1 MGQAGG
7 RFLGGAER
15 QRRQRHAED
24 GRQDPV
30 FVTTETHA
38 YLPKLT
44 TACGPARTL
53 PGRKRLGFPQW
64 SYPPA
69 RRTVS
74 SHADIFLRPSIPIA
88 EHARLD
94 LEAVL
99 LDHFQN
105 HAFALHIVLLAL
117 GALLALRDG
126 VVELLL
132 VNLAVVAGEGV
143 DEVLD
148 LAEDA
153 GFEDVAVA
161 LANLGQ
167 RGAGGVHGDAL
178 LQRD

>member
-1 MGQAGG
+1 
-7 RFLGGAER
+7 
-15 QRRQRHAED
+15 
-24 GRQDPV
+24 
-30 FVTTETHA
+30 TTEAHA

-44 TACGPARTL
+44 TAYGLART
-53 PGRKRLGFPQW
+53 PSGRKRLGFPRW

-74 SHADIFLRPSIPIA
+74 GHADIFLHPSIPIA

-99 LDHFQN
+99 LDHFQD
-105 HAFALHIVLLAL
+105 HAFALDIVLLAL
-117 GALLALRDG
+117 RAFLALGDG
-126 VVELLL
+126 IIELLL
-132 VNLAVVAGEGV
+132 VDLAVVAGEGV

-148 LAEDA
+148 LAEDTA
-153 GFEDVAVA
+153 FEDVTVA

-178 LQRD
+178 LQRDLQD